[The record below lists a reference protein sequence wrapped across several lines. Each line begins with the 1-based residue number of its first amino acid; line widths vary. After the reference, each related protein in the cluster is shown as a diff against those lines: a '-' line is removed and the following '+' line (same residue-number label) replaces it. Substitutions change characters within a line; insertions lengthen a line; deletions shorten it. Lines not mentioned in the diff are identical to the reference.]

1 MKKSGKL
8 LTVLLAAAIAGG
20 AAIPVS
26 ARVLTDQ
33 NLTKISNPDA
43 GERQTDGLVPEGDRQ
58 TSYAWC
64 MAARGQYVYIGTN
77 KNIAGSVVNSLSAA
91 FAEKGV
97 SLETAWSIVDAISN
111 GEIPHPTTTEGGQI
125 LRVNCLTNEIDVI
138 YTAPAGTSFRMAI
151 AHGDDLYFGSYAA
164 GTGISEAQIGLGLS
178 NDIFRIDPE
187 DNVEKVFESFNGT
200 SMRAACEYE
209 GGLYFGGVDASE
221 ELKEGYEGC
230 AKLAILTMDEND
242 SSNWSRVADYRDFGV
257 VYASDPAMSNA
268 AASPIWDICSYKGDL
283 YATLPGSYAGFSV
296 FRGHPVRENEVANEY
311 GWFWEEVVGYNNG
324 KNPAG
329 LGESEYRPNGNNMI
343 SVVATPVVF
352 NDELYLF
359 DFDHTIGA
367 TTNALSGMVSSMF
380 GADVKASNYLAQM
393 YNTLRHTQ
401 NLWKYNDET
410 GIFEKVEAFSDAVR
424 NTTVEYVWRA
434 EEYNGN
440 LYITTMDS
448 APLYNYV
455 TRLTNGNFV
464 DMTADEWKEQ
474 ISYIVELAA
483 SLDSSLSDKIAETKA
498 KLQSI
503 AAELQA
509 LYDQLAENED
519 VQAFTAKLAELTKTL
534 QETLV
539 TVKEE
544 LANEEFVQVIVEQ
557 LQCAMMISAD
567 GAANIAAQIRE
578 YLLSHDLSHIIAP
591 DLDVPLSTLSDEELS
606 AYIDAMKENTNAF
619 VESLKISIPELRP
632 IDKEAI
638 QAAVV
643 QYVSNVID
651 KTVGQELLN
660 AILNLKTAFNN
671 RVDEQVAALKTKIAD
686 KVNEYLE
693 KLPEDKRTKLEE
705 FVQKDRFTGIKKIKE
720 LVDTELE
727 TFKSDINT
735 IVTFYNDVPV
745 SEIEAMCDSTIDFV
759 VEKAFEALEA
769 FNTSLQKYGLELT
782 DEAMQSAKDHIQS
795 EADSYKTKV
804 SNRIDE
810 LALDRE
816 QSMSGNVSSKIQQ
829 KIAELDQKINVV
841 YYKAKEMYDKI
852 DWDGLKMYAYISDM
866 VKNDTWGFDMV
877 RTSDGENFEVVTN
890 DGFGDKYNYGG
901 RSMVATEYGLY
912 IGTANPFYGAQ
923 LYRLSDSFNAEPTLE
938 SDEINLGEKATVN
951 LSASDG
957 VAPYRYTVMYKKSSA
972 SNWTLAARN
981 TTEASVSF
989 TPGAAVSYDVRV
1001 LSKDSTGSVVKKS
1014 LTLKVHK
1021 PLENNSRISPET
1033 ITLGESIKLRAIAKG
1048 GDGNYEYKFSYK
1060 KASSEKWYVVK
1071 NYSDTVAVGLKPGSA
1086 TTYDIVISVKDGTG
1100 TVIDQA
1106 FKVTVTK

>member
-1 MKKSGKL
+1 MKKSGRL
-8 LTVLLAAAIAGG
+8 LTVLLAAVIAGG

-26 ARVLTDQ
+26 AKVLTDQ
-33 NLTKISNPDA
+33 NLTRISNPKG
-43 GERQTDGLVPEGDRQ
+43 GERQTDGLVPEGDRE

-64 MAARGQYVYIGTN
+64 MASRGQYVYIGTN
-77 KNIAGSVVNSLSAA
+77 KNIAGSVVTSLSAA
-91 FAEKGV
+91 FAAKGV
-97 SLETAWSIVDAISN
+97 SPETAWGLVDTISN

-125 LRVNCLTNEIDVI
+125 LRVNCITNEIDVI

-164 GTGISEAQIGLGLS
+164 GTGISEHQIGQGLS

-221 ELKEGYEGC
+221 ELEEGFENC

-242 SSNWSRVADYRDFGV
+242 SSKWSRVADYRDFGA

-268 AASPIWDICSYKGDL
+268 AASPVWDICSYKGDL
-283 YATLPGSYAGFSV
+283 YATLPGSYAGFAV
-296 FRGHPVRENEVANEY
+296 FRGHPAKDGETANEY

-329 LGESEYRPNGNNMI
+329 LGESAYRPNANNMI

-367 TTNALSGMVSSMF
+367 TTNALSGVVSSVL

-410 GIFEKVEAFSDAVR
+410 GKFEKVEAFSDALR

-448 APLYNYV
+448 ATLYNYV

-464 DMTADEWKEQ
+464 DMTAAEWKEQ
-474 ISYIVELAA
+474 IGYIVELAA
-483 SLDSSLSDKIAETKA
+483 SLDSDLSDEIAEAKA

-503 AAELQA
+503 AAELQE
-509 LYDQLAENED
+509 LYNKLAENED
-519 VQAFTAKLAELTKTL
+519 VQAFTAKLAELSQTL
-534 QETLV
+534 KETLAA
-539 TVKEE
+539 VKEK
-544 LANEEFVQVIVEQ
+544 LADEQFVQVIAEQ
-557 LQCAMMISAD
+557 LQCAKMIAAD
-567 GAANIAAQIRE
+567 GVANIKAKIRE
-578 YLLSHDLSHIIAP
+578 YLLSHDLSYMIAP

-606 AYIDAMKENTNAF
+606 AYINAMKEKTNEF
-619 VESLKISIPELRP
+619 VESLKISIPELKP
-632 IDKEAI
+632 IDKAAI
-638 QAAVV
+638 QAAVA

-651 KTVGQELLN
+651 KTIGQELLN
-660 AILNLKTAFNN
+660 SILNMKTTFENKL
-671 RVDEQVAALKTKIAD
+671 DEQVAAFKAKLSD

-693 KLPEDKRTKLEE
+693 KLPEEKRKKLEE
-705 FVQKDRFTGIKKIKE
+705 FMQKDRFTNIKKIKE
-720 LVDTELE
+720 LVDKELE
-727 TFKSDINT
+727 TIQSNIKL
-735 IVTFYNDVPV
+735 VAELYNYVPV
-745 SEIEAMCDSTIDFV
+745 AEIEAMYGIAIDSTVD
-759 VEKAFEALEA
+759 KAIEALDNY
-769 FNTSLQKYGLELT
+769 NTFLQKYGIGLT
-782 DEAMQSAKDHIQS
+782 DAAMQSAKDYIQGK
-795 EADSYKTKV
+795 ADSCKARTAAM
-804 SNRIDE
+804 IDE

-816 QSMSGNVSSKIQQ
+816 QSMGSNVSSKIQQ
-829 KIAELDQKINVV
+829 KIAEIDQKINVV
-841 YYKAKEMYDKI
+841 YYNAKDIYDKI

-866 VKNDTWGFDMV
+866 VKNDKWGFDML
-877 RTSDGENFEVVTN
+877 RTSDGKTFEVVTN

-923 LYRLSDSFNAEPTLE
+923 LYRLSDPFKAEPALE
-938 SDEINLGEKATVN
+938 SDEIELGQKVTVN

-957 VAPYRYTVMYKKSSA
+957 TAPYRYTVMYKKSST
-972 SNWTLAARN
+972 SKWTMVAQN

-989 TPGAAVSYDVRV
+989 APGAAVSYDVMV
-1001 LSKDSTGSVVKKS
+1001 LSKDAAGSVVKK
-1014 LTLKVHK
+1014 TFTVKVHK
-1021 PLENNSRISPET
+1021 PLENNSRISADT
-1033 ITLGESIKLRAIAKG
+1033 IGLGESVKLRAIAKG
-1048 GDGNYEYKFSYK
+1048 GDGSYQYKFSYK
-1060 KASSEKWYVVK
+1060 KASSETWHVLKD
-1071 NYSDTVAVGLKPGSA
+1071 YSDAVAVGLKPGTAS
-1086 TTYDIVISVKDGTG
+1086 TYDIVISVKDGTG
-1100 TVIDQA
+1100 TVIDNSFQL
-1106 FKVTVTK
+1106 TVTK